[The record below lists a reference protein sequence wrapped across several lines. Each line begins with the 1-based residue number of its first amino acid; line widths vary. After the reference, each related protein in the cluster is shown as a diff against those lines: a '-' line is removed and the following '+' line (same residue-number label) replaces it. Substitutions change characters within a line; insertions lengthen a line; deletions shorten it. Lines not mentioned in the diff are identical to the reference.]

1 MDKVIAELKRC
12 IPVNHIRVQEFNI
25 ESGSFTC
32 GWMWLKGINCLELI
46 DDEYIHKSLAELMN
60 ELMNDGLYNT
70 NVLLEYI
77 KMGDEIWNDLEEVK
91 TIEKQKE
98 EEWKADI
105 ILNKELE
112 LGINTLW
119 DRTKLYEDVIGVIL
133 SFL

>member
-1 MDKVIAELKRC
+1 MDKVIAELNRC

-32 GWMWLKGINCLELI
+32 GWMWLKGINSFELI
-46 DDEYIHKSLAELMN
+46 DDEYIHKSFA

-70 NVLLEYI
+70 NVLLEYTKMRDEFPTIGYMCEVEPI
-77 KMGDEIWNDLEEVK
+77 K
-91 TIEKQKE
+91 KQKE